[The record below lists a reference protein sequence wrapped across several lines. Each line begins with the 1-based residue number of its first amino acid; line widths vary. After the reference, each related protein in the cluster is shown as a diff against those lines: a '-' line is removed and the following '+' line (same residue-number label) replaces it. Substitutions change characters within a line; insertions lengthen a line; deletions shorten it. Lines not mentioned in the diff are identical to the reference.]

1 MAPRQFR
8 IPPSDPTK
16 ARRMSSPVTLDIDT
30 ADIAAALAKAGPP
43 KGRITLEPETVEQ
56 DLARLVLGL
65 MAFLRQLMELQA
77 IRRME
82 SGTLSEDQE
91 ERLGLTLMRAERAI
105 HDLAGKFGLSP
116 ADLSLDLGPLGK
128 TI

>member
-1 MAPRQFR
+1 
-8 IPPSDPTK
+8 
-16 ARRMSSPVTLDIDT
+16 MSTVALDIDPHQ
-30 ADIAAALAKAGPP
+30 IAEALERSAGPSM
-43 KGRITLEPETVEQ
+43 RLEMDPETVEQ

-82 SGTLSEDQE
+82 AGTLTETE
-91 ERLGLTLMRAERAI
+91 EEKVGSTLMRAESALFE
-105 HDLAGKFGLSP
+105 LAAKFGLQP
-116 ADLSLDLGPLGK
+116 EDLSLDLGPLGK

>member
-1 MAPRQFR
+1 M
-8 IPPSDPTK
+8 SDPL
-16 ARRMSSPVTLDIDT
+16 TLDIDT
-30 ADIAAALAKAGPP
+30 ADIAAALRQSGVQG
-43 KGRITLEPETVEQ
+43 GRVNIDPDTVEQ

-82 SGTLSEDQE
+82 AGTLGPEDE
-91 ERLGLTLMRAERAI
+91 ERLGLTLMRAESALQ
-105 HDLAGKFGLSP
+105 DLAAKFGLTP

>member
-1 MAPRQFR
+1 MT
-8 IPPSDPTK
+8 DPE
-16 ARRMSSPVTLDIDT
+16 AIEIDA
-30 ADIAAALAKAGPP
+30 ADIAVALATSGAA
-43 KGRITLEPETVEQ
+43 KGRITLEPETVQQ

-91 ERLGLTLMRAERAI
+91 ERLGLTLMRAEEAI
-105 HDLAGKFGLSP
+105 HDLAHKFGLGP

>member
-1 MAPRQFR
+1 MLNAD
-8 IPPSDPTK
+8 DPL
-16 ARRMSSPVTLDIDT
+16 AVDPEDIRE
-30 ADIAAALAKAGPP
+30 ALAAITRS
-43 KGRITLEPETVEQ
+43 GRVRIDPDRVEQ

-65 MAFLRQLMELQA
+65 VEFLRQLMELQA

-82 SGTLSEDQE
+82 NGTLTPEQE
-91 ERLGLTLMRAERAI
+91 EQVGMTLMRAEGAI

-116 ADLSLDLGPLGK
+116 GDLALDLGPLGR

>member
-1 MAPRQFR
+1 MSDRDFSL
-8 IPPSDPTK
+8 PPDMLGQLLGKAMQSERLQLDPD
-16 ARRMSSPVTLDIDT
+16 R
-30 ADIAAALAKAGPP
+30 
-43 KGRITLEPETVEQ
+43 VEQ

-82 SGTLSEDQE
+82 AGSLNEDQIE
-91 ERLGLTLMRAERAI
+91 MLGQTLMRAETALHEMAERF
-105 HDLAGKFGLSP
+105 DLTP
-116 ADLSLDLGPLGK
+116 EDLSLDLGPLGR

>member
-1 MAPRQFR
+1 MTQRATMHPADVQQTIDR
-8 IPPSDPTK
+8 IAGVTDRIAIDP
-16 ARRMSSPVTLDIDT
+16 D
-30 ADIAAALAKAGPP
+30 
-43 KGRITLEPETVEQ
+43 TVEQ

-82 SGTLSEDQE
+82 AGTLSAAQE
-91 ERLGLTLMRAERAI
+91 EKLGTTLMKAEAAI
-105 HDLAGKFGLSP
+105 HDLAGKFGLT
-116 ADLSLDLGPLGK
+116 ADDLSLDLGPLGK